1 MLKYSVGLDVS
12 GKKIDGCMSVI
23 DTNQKVIVKS
33 SIVFSN
39 DLKGFKV
46 LENWILKHYKEKS
59 IPLVVC
65 MEATGIYYESCAL
78 YLFEKKFIVSVVLPN
93 KAKQYFQA
101 IGLKSKNDT
110 IDARGLA
117 QMGAERCLRTW
128 QPLAKFYYE
137 MRLYTRQHQNLQ
149 EQKTVINN
157 QLKSLE
163 CGMYTN
169 KKILKQLQKLISI
182 LEKQLIEL
190 DKLIKDHIKSNED
203 IQLKANNICKI
214 KGVGILTFATLIAET
229 NGFELFENSKQLVSY
244 AGFDVVENQSGSIF
258 GRTKISKKGNSRI
271 RRALFMPAFTV
282 ITYKQ
287 KPFIDLFERTL
298 EKHNIKMKSYVA
310 VQKKIL
316 TIVYSLWKKNEM
328 YDTNYQVNIQEEEQ
342 KLSSREIGFEEDTDE
357 KISPKQVEAKQ
368 GKHPV
373 NYRKKLPL
381 GHVKLEKITT

>member
-12 GKKIDGCMSVI
+12 SKKIDGCISVI

-39 DLKGFKV
+39 DLKGFKI
-46 LENWILKHYKEKS
+46 LENWILKHYKEKN

-78 YLFEKKFIVSVVLPN
+78 YLFEKKFNVSVVLPN

-128 QPLAKFYYE
+128 KPLAKYFYE
-137 MRLYTRQHQNLQ
+137 LRLYTRQHQNLQ

-163 CGMYTN
+163 CGMYIN
-169 KKILKQLQKLISI
+169 KKIIKQLKRLICVF
-182 LEKQLIEL
+182 EKQLIEL

-203 IQLKANNICKI
+203 IQIKANNICKI
-214 KGVGILTFATLIAET
+214 KGIGILTFATLIAET

-244 AGFDVVENQSGSIF
+244 AGFDVVENQSGSKF

-282 ITYKQ
+282 ITCKQ

-328 YDTNYQVNIQEEEQ
+328 YDTNYQINIQEEEQ
-342 KLSSREIGFEEDTDE
+342 KLSSRAIVFEEDTNE

-381 GHVKLEKITT
+381 GNAKLKNITT

>member
-1 MLKYSVGLDVS
+1 MLKYSVGLDIS
-12 GKKIDGCMSVI
+12 SKKIDGCISVI

-39 DLKGFKV
+39 DLKGFKI
-46 LENWILKHYKEKS
+46 LENWILKHYKEKN
-59 IPLVVC
+59 IPLVLC
-65 MEATGIYYESCAL
+65 MEATGIYYESCTL
-78 YLFEKKFIVSVVLPN
+78 YLFEKKFNVSVVLPN
-93 KAKQYFQA
+93 KAKQYSQA

-128 QPLAKFYYE
+128 QPLAKYFYDL
-137 MRLYTRQHQNLQ
+137 RLYTRQHQNLQ

-163 CGMYTN
+163 CGMYIN
-169 KKILKQLQKLISI
+169 KKITKQLERLICI
-182 LEKQLIEL
+182 FEKQLIEL
-190 DKLIKDHIKSNED
+190 DKLIKAHINSNED
-203 IQLKANNICKI
+203 IQIKANNICKI
-214 KGVGILTFATLIAET
+214 KGIGILTFATLIAET

-244 AGFDVVENQSGSIF
+244 AGFDVVENQSGSTF

-316 TIVYSLWKKNEM
+316 TIIYSLWKKNEM
-328 YDTNYQVNIQEEEQ
+328 YDTNYSINIQEEEQ
-342 KLSSREIGFEEDTDE
+342 KLSSRAIVFEEDTVK

-373 NYRKKLPL
+373 NCRKKLPL
-381 GHVKLEKITT
+381 GNAKIKKITI